1 MKTVAYLG
9 IPGSFSHIAART
21 YFGDAEYLG
30 KATFKMVFD
39 ALRNGDAEYGIVPVE
54 NSLAGT
60 IYENYDY
67 LNQYLV
73 NAVGE
78 VYVHVK
84 HQLLVSDGSQNAVQ
98 AVAGI
103 RKVYSHPKALEQ
115 CTRFFEQHPKI
126 EQIAVSDTAAAAKRV
141 AESHDPTLAAI
152 ANEEAARIYGL
163 RMLVDNLQDDPQ
175 NYTRFL
181 VLTKNRS
188 VAPNSDKCS
197 ILFTIPHKP
206 GSLVT
211 ALSFLANHGVNLTKI
226 ESRPISGKPFE
237 YVFYVDFEFTPDKVK
252 EIDSILHGF
261 RSATSTLKVIGF
273 YPKGKR

>member
-21 YFGDAEYLG
+21 YFGEADYRG
-30 KATFKMVFD
+30 VPTFKLVFD

-67 LNQYLV
+67 LNQYLA

-78 VYVHVK
+78 VYLHVK
-84 HQLLVSDGSQNAVQ
+84 HQLLAPSGTQPSEQ
-98 AVAGI
+98 AIAGI

-115 CTRFFEQHPKI
+115 CARFFDQHPKI

-141 AESHDPTLAAI
+141 AESNDPSCAAI
-152 ANEEAARIYGL
+152 ANKEAARIYGL
-163 RMLVDNLQDDPQ
+163 RMLQDDLQDDPQ

-188 VAPNSDKCS
+188 VAPDSDKCS

-206 GSLVT
+206 GSLVS
-211 ALSFLANHGVNLTKI
+211 ALSFLANHTMNLTKI

-252 EIDSILHGF
+252 DIDSILHGF
-261 RSATSTLKVIGF
+261 RTVTSTLKVIGF